1 MREAS
6 NLINGPMVM
15 VANGWLRARTGILYC
30 SVVDDD
36 DDDSDDDDND
46 RNNDDSMMLM
56 MVMVTV
62 TWTMMMMMMIIMITS
77 MMFVIIVLIRL
88 TLRMAVISKTLVLTI
103 YFVQLRLQHV
113 LTGMT
118 LNTLLCTAALCEN

>member
-1 MREAS
+1 
-6 NLINGPMVM
+6 MVM

-62 TWTMMMMMMIIMITS
+62 TWTMMMMMMIINDYKHDVRNYSTDEIDIEDGS
-77 MMFVIIVLIRL
+77 DF
-88 TLRMAVISKTLVLTI
+88 KK
-103 YFVQLRLQHV
+103 H
-113 LTGMT
+113 
-118 LNTLLCTAALCEN
+118 